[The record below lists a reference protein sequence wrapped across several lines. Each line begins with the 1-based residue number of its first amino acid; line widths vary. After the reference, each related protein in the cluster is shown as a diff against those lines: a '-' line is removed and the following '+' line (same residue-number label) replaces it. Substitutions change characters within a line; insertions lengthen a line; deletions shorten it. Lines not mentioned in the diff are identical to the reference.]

1 MVAPYKIIKRPLL
14 TEKSSLLREMDSP
27 KFTFIVD
34 RTANKHQIQEA
45 AEEIFDLRGKIRSI
59 RTMNIRGKPKGRL
72 MRSNRGRTPHYKK
85 AIITL
90 RKGETIPIFDS
101 I

>member
-1 MVAPYKIIKRPLL
+1 MVDPYKIIKRPLL

-27 KFTFIVD
+27 QFTFIVD
-34 RTANKHQIQEA
+34 RAASKNQIQEA

-59 RTMNIRGKPKGRL
+59 RTMNIRGKSKGRL